1 MLGGKGLPT
10 KYVLS
15 TAMKWDRMAET
26 DTERAA
32 RHLRALSPARRY
44 LTIGIVITA
53 ATMLALGFGATA
65 RFSPPDAVQP
75 DPRPVLSAPGTA
87 GFVPTPQQLLSLA
100 IKPVES
106 RMFRTETT
114 TDGTIALDDDL
125 TTPVFSPFSGR
136 VTKIFAKPGDRVER
150 GAPLMMVEASEF
162 VQAQS
167 DLITAKAQFNLAE
180 TNEKRQHELY
190 QSEGA
195 ALKDWERSQVDL
207 AAAEA
212 ALAAVRNR
220 LRIFGKTDREIT
232 ELEQAPK
239 VPAMNPESIV
249 AAPISGTVV
258 QRQVGI
264 GQYIQAGSSNPV
276 FSIGDLS
283 RVWMIANVRE
293 VDGSIVHV
301 GDAVEVRVLA
311 FPDRLFKAKISYV
324 APSMDPN
331 THRLAV
337 RADID
342 NRNGLLKP
350 QMFANFTILTG
361 SEIAALAVP
370 KNAIVY
376 EGETARVWILAP
388 NGALAPRQI
397 QIGRTDG
404 ELIEVVSGLTPGEK
418 IVVSGGLFIDR
429 AATDR

>member
-1 MLGGKGLPT
+1 
-10 KYVLS
+10 
-15 TAMKWDRMAET
+15 MAEI
-26 DTERAA
+26 DPERTA
-32 RHLRALSPARRY
+32 RHSRAPSQAGRY
-44 LTIGIVITA
+44 LTIGVVIA
-53 ATMLALGFGATA
+53 GVAVIALGFGARA
-65 RFSPPDAVQP
+65 WFSPPDAAQS
-75 DPRPVLSAPGTA
+75 DPPPVLSPPATA
-87 GFVPTPQQLLSLA
+87 SFVPTPQQLLSLA

-106 RMFRTETT
+106 RMFRTETA

-136 VTKIFAKPGDRVER
+136 VTKIFAKLGDRVAM

-190 QSEGA
+190 QAEGA

-220 LRIFGKTDREIT
+220 LRIFGKSDREIA
-232 ELEQAPK
+232 ELEEAPK
-239 VPAMNPESIV
+239 GPGMNPESII
-249 AAPISGTVV
+249 AAPISGTIV

-264 GQYIQAGSSNPV
+264 GQYIQAGSSNAV

-283 RVWMIANVRE
+283 KVWMIANVRE
-293 VDGSIVHV
+293 VDGSLVHV

-311 FPDRLFKAKISYV
+311 FPNLVFKAKVSYV

-337 RADID
+337 RADVD
-342 NRNGLLKP
+342 NRDGVLKP

-361 SEIAALAVP
+361 SEVAAVAVP
-370 KNAIVY
+370 RSAIVY
-376 EGETARVWILAP
+376 EGETARVWVLASS
-388 NGALAPRQI
+388 GVLAPREI
-397 QIGRTDG
+397 QTGRTDG
-404 ELIEVVSGLTPGEK
+404 DLVEVVRGLTPGEK

-429 AATDR
+429 AASGQ

>member
-1 MLGGKGLPT
+1 
-10 KYVLS
+10 
-15 TAMKWDRMAET
+15 MKWDRMAET
-26 DTERAA
+26 DTERAVPDS
-32 RHLRALSPARRY
+32 RASSPVRRY
-44 LTIGIVITA
+44 LTIGIVIA
-53 ATMLALGFGATA
+53 AMAVLALGFGATA
-65 RFSPPDAVQP
+65 RFSPPEVTP
-75 DPRPVLSAPGTA
+75 SDPPPVLSAPGTA
-87 GFVPTPQQLLSLA
+87 SFVPTPQQLLNLA

-106 RMFRTETT
+106 RTFRAETA

-125 TTPVFSPFSGR
+125 TTAVFSPFSGR
-136 VTKIFAKPGDRVER
+136 VTRIFAKLGDRVER

-190 QSEGA
+190 EAEGA
-195 ALKDWERSQVDL
+195 ALRDWERSQVDL

-212 ALAAVRNR
+212 TLAAVRNR
-220 LRIFGKTDREIT
+220 LRIFGKTDREIA
-232 ELEQAPK
+232 ELEGTPK

-258 QRQVGI
+258 QRQVGV
-264 GQYIQAGSSNPV
+264 GQYIQSGSSNSV

-283 RVWMIANVRE
+283 KVWMIANVRE
-293 VDGSIVHV
+293 VDGSLVHV
-301 GDAVEVRVLA
+301 GDAVEVHVLA
-311 FPDRLFKAKISYV
+311 FPDRVFKAKLSYV

-337 RADID
+337 RADVD
-342 NRNGLLKP
+342 NRDGLLKP

-361 SEIAALAVP
+361 SDIAAPAVP
-370 KNAIVY
+370 KSAIVY

-388 NGALAPRQI
+388 NGALTPRQI

-404 ELIEVVSGLTPGEK
+404 ELVEVINGLTPGEK
-418 IVVSGGLFIDR
+418 VVVSGGLFIDR
-429 AATDR
+429 AAAGQ